1 MGLLDDLK
9 DDNKLAD
16 QKRSVCTVCKLIKS
30 LAKPEQAA
38 LLSRMDD
45 PEISHAS
52 ISRVLRANGYN
63 VTQGTLAR
71 HRNKGCQGVA
81 V

>member
-9 DDNKLAD
+9 DDSKLAEMV
-16 QKRSVCTVCKLIKS
+16 RSVCTVCKLIKS
-30 LAKPEQAA
+30 LDKPEREA
-38 LLSRMDD
+38 LLARMDD
-45 PEISHAS
+45 PEITHAS

-71 HRNKGCQGVA
+71 HRNKGCQGVS
-81 V
+81 